1 MALCLGA
8 PLCITS
14 DISQFTHINTEYIF
28 FFIGVETFVKISI
41 ILLVRSLGPRRRIL
55 NVQVTMVSGQ
65 SLLVKWETEEIV
77 FKGDETLMSINI
89 NDEWSTHRH
98 VCGHSF
104 NHLFILLLH
113 FLFMHFRVKDS
124 CPPARSQTCFWTPE
138 PLVDIADGLWCPEN
152 AQPCV
157 LNEQPWPQCFLGRE
171 EQKGLELQQLPI
183 FSPSTSPTRSMIRK
197 LLFEAHCPH
206 LTLLGPEQLSPNWL
220 QQQCLMRATECNFQ
234 FSSSRVKK
242 VKRRDE
248 FFNDKFYLTQYIK
261 KNIISTRNRQKI
273 RRKFYI
279 LFLRGMKPLKSGVY
293 FTLMAHLNLET
304 EFSGGRLD
312 LFSDSTKT

>member
-1 MALCLGA
+1 
-8 PLCITS
+8 
-14 DISQFTHINTEYIF
+14 
-28 FFIGVETFVKISI
+28 
-41 ILLVRSLGPRRRIL
+41 
-55 NVQVTMVSGQ
+55 
-65 SLLVKWETEEIV
+65 
-77 FKGDETLMSINI
+77 MSINI
-89 NDEWSTHRH
+89 NDEWSMHRH

-113 FLFMHFRVKDS
+113 FLFMHFRAKDS
-124 CPPARSQTCFWTPE
+124 CPPARSQTCLWTPE

-197 LLFEAHCPH
+197 LWFEAHGPH

-234 FSSSRVKK
+234 FSSSRVKR
-242 VKRRDE
+242 VKRREE

-261 KNIISTRNRQKI
+261 KISFQHVIDKKYGDILYPFSSRYEAFEIWGLFYTDGTSQFGNWI
-273 RRKFYI
+273 FRRKTWSVFRFHKN
-279 LFLRGMKPLKSGVY
+279 LESKKSIRQLNMFQTDFDAFNNWIKY
-293 FTLMAHLNLET
+293 QFLNLNELKLNVWFLSRT
-304 EFSGGRLD
+304 GHV
-312 LFSDSTKT
+312 SDAQQPLGLVLP